1 MCFNEIHDLVIDF
14 LFENEV
20 RKALNVCKGDD
31 IKVAIFL
38 WILKNIFMNSEKSST
53 AKLYTK

>member
-1 MCFNEIHDLVIDF
+1 MCQSFKNTYMFFNEIHDLVIDF

-38 WILKNIFMNSEKSST
+38 
-53 AKLYTK
+53 